1 MREYRYHPTS
11 NIEAPTPHF
20 LNHHNLTSRNKYAS
34 FEMVSK
40 HCVST
45 EENESTL
52 IESTIQQKTQRRQQ
66 IARFVYDV
74 WTQGGADVCGLA
86 EPILVDERLDIL
98 SSYVIEYYTE
108 GHEERSSSSFL
119 GCADTSVI
127 DDVGVANLSYHN
139 FCENYMYPNIPVMI
153 RGLSDTWECCDD
165 WVMKDPSTGQSMPNQ
180 SHIIQ
185 HYGND
190 VITVHVQPMDGFQC
204 PQQRPETSITYDMTV
219 ADYMKWWKNYE
230 LSEEL
235 LLYLKDWKF
244 VASHPESDIY
254 YCPHFFA
261 DDWLNDAKHG
271 SYKFI
276 YLGRK
281 GTVTALHAD
290 VLRSFSWSTNIFGTK
305 MWYFIAPQ
313 YAHLL
318 YDCFGTNLAYHLHAD
333 IANKVDRNTVS
344 GAEHEQNDFMSTLYP
359 GLRYARQYAFSVRQ
373 PSGATLFVPSNWFH
387 TVENIEDTLSINHN
401 WMNGANIRKCWHYVE
416 SKVRRYEERANNEP
430 LTNGATGRFDV
441 TACGVDSTVGA
452 VLERIDDD
460 VQLVWEVV
468 EKKAS
473 SYIQLD
479 AGSLSSTQTHDL
491 VGILFVVDGILSFYN
506 DRNLHIDA
514 TKEFDK
520 VKQLRHTIETI
531 LL

>member
-1 MREYRYHPTS
+1 
-11 NIEAPTPHF
+11 
-20 LNHHNLTSRNKYAS
+20 
-34 FEMVSK
+34 MVSK

-66 IARFVYDV
+66 IARQVYDV
-74 WTQGGADVCGLA
+74 WTRGGADICGLA

-98 SSYVIEYYTE
+98 SSYVIEYYTDVY
-108 GHEERSSSSFL
+108 EERSNSSSVGF
-119 GCADTSVI
+119 ADTTSVI
-127 DDVGVANLSYHN
+127 DDVDAGNLSYYN

-165 WVMKDPSTGQSMPNQ
+165 WVRQDSSTGQSVPNQ

-185 HYGND
+185 HYGSD
-190 VITVHVQPMDGFQC
+190 VITVHAQPMDGFQC

-219 ADYMKWWKNYE
+219 ADYMKWWKNYNAQCHGDE
-230 LSEEL
+230 SFKEP

-244 VASHPESDIY
+244 VSKHPESGIY
-254 YCPHFFA
+254 TCPHFFA
-261 DDWLNDAKHG
+261 DDWLNDAKHA

-276 YLGRK
+276 YLGRQ

-290 VLRSFSWSTNIFGTK
+290 VLRSFSWSTNVFGTK

-313 YAHLL
+313 HTHLL
-318 YDCFGTNLAYHLHAD
+318 YDCFGTTLAYHLHAD
-333 IANKVDRNTVS
+333 IADKVDRNTAS
-344 GAEHEQNDFMSTLYP
+344 GVEHEQNDFMSILYP
-359 GLRYARQYAFSVRQ
+359 GLQYARQYAFSVRQ

-416 SKVRRYEERANNEP
+416 SKVRRSPVRAS
-430 LTNGATGRFDV
+430 TASTKGAD
-441 TACGVDSTVGA
+441 VDSTVGA
-452 VLERIDDD
+452 VLEKIDDD

-479 AGSLSSTQTHDL
+479 AGSLSPTQTQDL
-491 VGILFVVDGILSFYN
+491 VGILFVVDGLLALYN
-506 DRNLHIDA
+506 DRNLHVDA

-520 VKQLRHTIETI
+520 IKQIRHTIKT
-531 LL
+531 LLR